1 MPPAASVWWASS
13 FLKIPEARTSWRR
26 KVRSCSIS
34 AYSGSRASASRPSR
48 RTSRPT
54 TVVCTTSSTPV
65 APSRHGLFRTNWL
78 WTKPLR
84 LTNISTRGTTA
95 GPRCSCIPPARR
107 RVQSGKAL
115 KRKSFARKRCM
126 RKVDGGKYG
135 NRFQRTGVH
144 YLSKFNAM
152 KKLNDIKIAILTENG
167 FEQVELTRPKAAL
180 ENAGAKVD
188 VISPQRGKVKAW
200 DKIDWGIEVKVDKEL
215 ANVKPADYDALVL
228 PGGVM
233 NPDKLRQNG
242 DAVNFVKEFLQ
253 SGKPIAAICH
263 GPQILIETGLLK
275 GKTMTSFPSL
285 QTDLRN
291 AGVNWVDE
299 EIVHF
304 DNLITSRKPADLDAF
319 NEELIKTLSREE
331 SMPAHPPAQRKGR
344 SGAAKSNFL

>member
-1 MPPAASVWWASS
+1 
-13 FLKIPEARTSWRR
+13 
-26 KVRSCSIS
+26 
-34 AYSGSRASASRPSR
+34 
-48 RTSRPT
+48 
-54 TVVCTTSSTPV
+54 
-65 APSRHGLFRTNWL
+65 
-78 WTKPLR
+78 
-84 LTNISTRGTTA
+84 
-95 GPRCSCIPPARR
+95 
-107 RVQSGKAL
+107 
-115 KRKSFARKRCM
+115 
-126 RKVDGGKYG
+126 
-135 NRFQRTGVH
+135 
-144 YLSKFNAM
+144 M
-152 KKLNDIKIAILTENG
+152 KTLNDIKIAILTENG

-200 DKIDWGIEVKVDKEL
+200 DKTDWGIEVKVDKEL
-215 ANVKPADYDALVL
+215 TNVKPADYDALIL

-304 DNLITSRKPADLDAF
+304 DNLITSRKPTDLDAF

-331 SMPAHPPAQRKGR
+331 SMPAHSPAQRQ
-344 SGAAKSNFL
+344 